1 MRPVRFPTGQRRSLV
16 GSVLAVSVLAV
27 LVALQATAASGS
39 QTATRDANAAPAAL
53 SAAKAGC
60 SAVKRGG
67 TLVYGVDQDVISVD
81 AANTQDNGSLWAD
94 MNIYDQL
101 VRLNP
106 DGTKVVPD
114 LATSWTVTKGGTV
127 YTFHLRKNARFWDGT
142 PVTSADVQFSFD
154 RVRQP
159 NSEVNWTLQ
168 AVKSDR
174 AIDKYTFQV
183 TLKQPW
189 APFLNDINLWGAS
202 IMSKKAVQALGGKFK
217 SQPVG
222 SGPFYI
228 SKWLPGQYVLLK
240 RNPYYWERDACGK
253 QYPYLDAV
261 KLVYTPNDNTRI
273 VKLEGGALDAAVD
286 IPYNLLASV
295 DKQPNITAKTTPQLG
310 IMSIALNQRKFAP
323 FRDTNV
329 VQAMNYAVDR
339 KSIVKAVF
347 FGNATAATSPID
359 PGVLFH
365 SDKYGYPFDLAKAKA
380 LMKASKY
387 PNGFKVTL
395 LTVSGDTI
403 GNSIAV
409 VLQSELKAIGIDL
422 SLQALDSTTQF
433 ERQTKKQFQ
442 MAWGYGTSDNLDPNS
457 NMLYC
462 CVSTGGADSANTGW
476 KDPAAD
482 KLYGKTQTATD
493 PTVRAK
499 LFDQWQKIIMA
510 KAPFMWLIN
519 PTNRFAYRD
528 NVHDFFLQN
537 TAHWPLWVVW
547 KS

>member
-1 MRPVRFPTGQRRSLV
+1 MGQVR
-16 GSVLAVSVLAV
+16 LAVGRRRWFVGGTLAV
-27 LVALQATAASGS
+27 IILAGFLALQASTASGK
-39 QTATRDANAAPAAL
+39 QTAGAQRA
-53 SAAKAGC
+53 SATSSC
-60 SAVKRGG
+60 SSVKRGG
-67 TLVYGVDQDVISVD
+67 TLNYGVDQDVISFD

-106 DGTKVVPD
+106 DGSKLVPD
-114 LATSWTVTKGGTV
+114 LATSWDVKQGGKV
-127 YTFHLRKNARFWDGT
+127 IVFHLRRNARFYDGT
-142 PVTSADVQFSFD
+142 PVTSADVLFTFD
-154 RVRQP
+154 RVRSP
-159 NSEVNWTLQ
+159 KSVVNWTLEAIQ
-168 AVKSDR
+168 SDR
-174 AIDKYTFQV
+174 AIDKYTFEV
-183 TLKQPW
+183 TLKKPW
-189 APFLNDINLWGAS
+189 APFLNDISLWGAS
-202 IMSKKAVQALGGKFK
+202 IMSKKAVLKLGGKIK
-217 SQPVG
+217 THPVG
-222 SGPFYI
+222 SGPFYV
-228 SKWLPGQYVLLK
+228 SKFLPGQYILLK

-286 IPYNLLASV
+286 VPYNLLASV

-310 IMSIALNQRKFAP
+310 IMAINLNQRKFEP
-323 FRDTNV
+323 FRDTKV

-339 KSIVKAVF
+339 AAIVKAVF
-347 FGNATAATSPID
+347 FGHAQAATTPID
-359 PGVLFH
+359 PGVYFH
-365 SDKYGYPFDLAKAKA
+365 TDKYGYPFDLAKAKA
-380 LMKASKY
+380 LMKASKH

-395 LTVSGDTI
+395 LTVSGDSI
-403 GNSIAV
+403 GNAVAV
-409 VLQSELKAIGIDL
+409 VMQSELKEIGIDM

-442 MAWGYGTSDNLDPNS
+442 MAWNYGTSDNLDPNS

-462 CVSTGGADSANTGW
+462 CVSDGGADSANTGW

-482 KLYGKTQTATD
+482 ALYRRTQTTINVAQ
-493 PTVRAK
+493 RGK
-499 LFDQWQKIIMA
+499 LLDQWQKIVME

-537 TAHWPLWVVW
+537 TAHWPLWVAW

>member
-1 MRPVRFPTGQRRSLV
+1 MRQVRLTAGRRRSLF
-16 GSVLAVSVLAV
+16 GGVLAVSILAAF
-27 LVALQATAASGS
+27 VALQASAASG
-39 QTATRDANAAPAAL
+39 TAPARASAVPAAL
-53 SAAKAGC
+53 NAASDC
-60 SAVKRGG
+60 SSVKRGG
-67 TLVYGVDQDVISVD
+67 TLVYGVDQDVISFD

-106 DGTKVVPD
+106 DGSKLVPD
-114 LATSWTVTKGGTV
+114 LATSWDVKQGGRV
-127 YTFHLRKNARFWDGT
+127 IVFHLRHNARFYDGT
-142 PVTSADVQFSFD
+142 PVTSADVLFTYD
-154 RVRQP
+154 RVRSP
-159 NSEVNWTLQ
+159 KSVVNWTLE
-168 AVKSDR
+168 AIKSDR
-174 AIDKYTFQV
+174 AIDKYTFEV
-183 TLKQPW
+183 TLNKPW
-189 APFLNDINLWGAS
+189 APFLNDITLWGAS
-202 IMSKKAVQALGGKFK
+202 IMSKKAVLKLGAKVK

-222 SGPFYI
+222 SGPFYV
-228 SKWLPGQYVLLK
+228 SKFLPGQYILLK

-253 QYPYLDAV
+253 PYPYLDAV

-310 IMSIALNQRKFAP
+310 IMAINLNQRKFAP
-323 FRDTNV
+323 FRDTKV

-339 KSIVKAVF
+339 AAIVKAVF
-347 FGNATAATSPID
+347 FGHAVAATSPID
-359 PGVLFH
+359 PGVNFH
-365 SDKYGYPFDLAKAKA
+365 SSKYGYAFNMDKAKS

-387 PNGFKVTL
+387 PNGFKVSL
-395 LTVSGDTI
+395 LTISGDSI
-403 GNSIAV
+403 GNAVAV
-409 VLQSELKAIGIDL
+409 VMQSELKQIGINM

-433 ERQTKKQFQ
+433 ERQTKKQFD
-442 MAWGYGTSDNLDPNS
+442 MAWNYGTSDNLDPNS

-462 CVSTGGADSANTGW
+462 CVSDGGADSANTGW

-482 KLYGKTQTATD
+482 ALYRRTQTAID
-493 PTVRAK
+493 VAQRAK
-499 LFDQWQKIIMA
+499 LLDQWQKLVMA

-537 TAHWPLWVVW
+537 TAHWPLWVAW

>member
-1 MRPVRFPTGQRRSLV
+1 MRQVRLTAGRRRSLV
-16 GSVLAVSVLAV
+16 SGVLAVSILAV
-27 LVALQATAASGS
+27 FVALQASAASGKP
-39 QTATRDANAAPAAL
+39 AAPARA
-53 SAAKAGC
+53 SGSVAPNAATGC

-67 TLVYGVDQDVISVD
+67 TLAYGVDQDVISFD

-101 VRLNP
+101 LRLNP
-106 DGTKVVPD
+106 DGSKLVPD
-114 LATSWTVTKGGTV
+114 LATSWDVKQGGRV
-127 YTFHLRKNARFWDGT
+127 IVFHLRHNARFYDGT
-142 PVTSADVQFSFD
+142 PVTSADVLFSYD
-154 RVRQP
+154 RVRSP
-159 NSEVNWTLQ
+159 KSVVNWTLE
-168 AVKSDR
+168 AIKSDR
-174 AIDKYTFQV
+174 AVDKYTFEV
-183 TLKQPW
+183 TLKKPW
-189 APFLNDINLWGAS
+189 APFLNDITLWGAS
-202 IMSKKAVQALGGKFK
+202 IMSKKAVLKLGGKVK

-222 SGPFYI
+222 SGPFYV
-228 SKWLPGQYVLLK
+228 SKFLPGQYILLK

-310 IMSIALNQRKFAP
+310 IMAINLNQRKFAP
-323 FRDTNV
+323 FRDTKV
-329 VQAMNYAVDR
+329 VQAMNYAIDR
-339 KSIVKAVF
+339 SAIVKAVF
-347 FGNATAATSPID
+347 FGHAAAATSPID
-359 PGVLFH
+359 PGVNFH
-365 SDKYGYPFDLAKAKA
+365 SSKYGYSFNLDKAKS

-387 PNGFKVTL
+387 PNGFKVSL
-395 LTVSGDTI
+395 LTVSGDSI
-403 GNSIAV
+403 GNAVAV
-409 VLQSELKAIGIDL
+409 VMQSELKQIGIDM

-433 ERQTKKQFQ
+433 ERQTKKQFD
-442 MAWGYGTSDNLDPNS
+442 MAWNYGTSDNLDPNS

-462 CVSTGGADSANTGW
+462 CVSDGGADSANTGW

-482 KLYGKTQTATD
+482 ALYRRTQTAID
-493 PTVRAK
+493 VAERGK
-499 LFDQWQKIIMA
+499 LLDQWQKIVMA

-537 TAHWPLWVVW
+537 TAHWPLWVAW

>member
-1 MRPVRFPTGQRRSLV
+1 MSPVRLTAGRRGSLLTG
-16 GSVLAVSVLAV
+16 VLAVSILA
-27 LVALQATAASGS
+27 LFVALQASTASGK
-39 QTATRDANAAPAAL
+39 RAPAKVSGASSAL
-53 SAAKAGC
+53 ADC

-67 TLVYGVDQDVISVD
+67 TLLYGVDQDVISFD

-106 DGTKVVPD
+106 DGSKIVPD
-114 LATSWTVTKGGTV
+114 LATSWDVKQGGRV
-127 YTFHLRKNARFWDGT
+127 IVFHLRHNARFYDGT
-142 PVTSADVQFSFD
+142 PVTSADVLFTFD
-154 RVRQP
+154 RVRSP
-159 NSEVNWTLQ
+159 KSVVNWTLE
-168 AVKSDR
+168 AIKSDR
-174 AIDKYTFQV
+174 AIDKYTFEV
-183 TLKQPW
+183 TLKKPW
-189 APFLNDINLWGAS
+189 APFLNDISLWGAS
-202 IMSKKAVQALGGKFK
+202 IMSKAAVQKLGAAGIK
-217 SQPVG
+217 SHPMG
-222 SGPFYI
+222 SGPFYVAQFQ
-228 SKWLPGQYVLLK
+228 PGQSILLK
-240 RNPYYWERDACGK
+240 RNPYYWEKDACGK

-273 VKLEGGALDAAVD
+273 VKLEGGALDAAIDV
-286 IPYNLLASV
+286 PYNLLASV

-310 IMSIALNQRKFAP
+310 IMAINLNQRKFAP
-323 FRDTNV
+323 FRDTKV

-339 KSIVKAVF
+339 AAIVKAVF
-347 FGNATAATSPID
+347 FGHAVAATTPID
-359 PGVLFH
+359 PGVNFH
-365 SDKYGYPFDLAKAKA
+365 TDKYGYAFNLDKAKA

-387 PNGFKVTL
+387 PDGFKVTL
-395 LTVSGDTI
+395 LTISGDSI
-403 GNSIAV
+403 GNAVAV
-409 VLQSELKAIGIDL
+409 VMQSELKELGIDM

-442 MAWGYGTSDNLDPNS
+442 MAWNYGTSDNLDPNS

-462 CVSTGGADSANTGW
+462 CVSDGGADSANTGW

-482 KLYGKTQTATD
+482 ALYRRTQTAIN
-493 PTVRAK
+493 VAQRGK
-499 LFDQWQKIIMA
+499 LLDQWQKIVMA

-537 TAHWPLWVVW
+537 TAHWPLWVAW

>member
-1 MRPVRFPTGQRRSLV
+1 MGQVR
-16 GSVLAVSVLAV
+16 LAVGRRRWFVGGTLAV
-27 LVALQATAASGS
+27 IILAGFLALQASTASGK
-39 QTATRDANAAPAAL
+39 QTAGAQRA
-53 SAAKAGC
+53 SATSSC
-60 SAVKRGG
+60 SSVKRGG
-67 TLVYGVDQDVISVD
+67 TLNYGVDQDVISFD

-106 DGTKVVPD
+106 DGSKLVPD
-114 LATSWTVTKGGTV
+114 LATSWDVKQGGKV
-127 YTFHLRKNARFWDGT
+127 IVFHLRRNARFYDGT
-142 PVTSADVQFSFD
+142 PVTSADVLFTFD
-154 RVRQP
+154 RVRSP
-159 NSEVNWTLQ
+159 KSVVNWTLEAIQ
-168 AVKSDR
+168 SDR
-174 AIDKYTFQV
+174 AIDKYTFEV
-183 TLKQPW
+183 TLKKPW
-189 APFLNDINLWGAS
+189 APFLNDISLWGAS
-202 IMSKKAVQALGGKFK
+202 IMSKKAVLKLGGKIK
-217 SQPVG
+217 SHPVG
-222 SGPFYI
+222 SGPFYV
-228 SKWLPGQYVLLK
+228 SKFLPGQYILLK

-286 IPYNLLASV
+286 VPYNLLASV

-310 IMSIALNQRKFAP
+310 IMAINLNQRKFEP
-323 FRDTNV
+323 FRDTKV

-339 KSIVKAVF
+339 AAIVKAVF
-347 FGNATAATSPID
+347 FGHAQAATTPID
-359 PGVLFH
+359 PGVYFH
-365 SDKYGYPFDLAKAKA
+365 TDKYGYPFDLAKAKA
-380 LMKASKY
+380 LMKASKH

-395 LTVSGDTI
+395 LTVSGDSI
-403 GNSIAV
+403 GNAVAV
-409 VLQSELKAIGIDL
+409 VMQSELKEIGIDM

-442 MAWGYGTSDNLDPNS
+442 MAWNYGTSDNLDPNS

-462 CVSTGGADSANTGW
+462 CVSDGGADSANTGW

-482 KLYGKTQTATD
+482 ALYRRTQTTINVAQ
-493 PTVRAK
+493 RGK
-499 LFDQWQKIIMA
+499 LLDQWQKIVME

-537 TAHWPLWVVW
+537 TAHWPLWVAW

>member
-1 MRPVRFPTGQRRSLV
+1 MGQVR
-16 GSVLAVSVLAV
+16 LAVGRRRWFVGGTLAV
-27 LVALQATAASGS
+27 IILAGFLAFQASTASGK
-39 QTATRDANAAPAAL
+39 QTAGAQRA
-53 SAAKAGC
+53 SATSSC
-60 SAVKRGG
+60 SSVKRGG
-67 TLVYGVDQDVISVD
+67 TLNYGVDQDVISFD

-106 DGTKVVPD
+106 DGSKLVPD
-114 LATSWTVTKGGTV
+114 LATSWDVKQGGKV
-127 YTFHLRKNARFWDGT
+127 IVFHLRRNARFYDGT
-142 PVTSADVQFSFD
+142 PVTSADVLFTFD
-154 RVRQP
+154 RVRSP
-159 NSEVNWTLQ
+159 KSVVNWTLEAIQ
-168 AVKSDR
+168 SDR
-174 AIDKYTFQV
+174 AIDKYTFEV
-183 TLKQPW
+183 TLKKPW
-189 APFLNDINLWGAS
+189 APFLNDISLWGAS
-202 IMSKKAVQALGGKFK
+202 IMSKKAVLKLGGKIK
-217 SQPVG
+217 SHPVG
-222 SGPFYI
+222 SGPFYV
-228 SKWLPGQYVLLK
+228 SKFLPGQYILLK

-286 IPYNLLASV
+286 VPYNLLASV

-310 IMSIALNQRKFAP
+310 IMAINLNQRKFEP
-323 FRDTNV
+323 FRDTKV

-339 KSIVKAVF
+339 AAIVKAVF
-347 FGNATAATSPID
+347 FGHAQAATTPID
-359 PGVLFH
+359 PGVYFH
-365 SDKYGYPFDLAKAKA
+365 TDKYGYPFDLAKAKA
-380 LMKASKY
+380 LMKASKH

-395 LTVSGDTI
+395 LTVSGDSI
-403 GNSIAV
+403 GNAVAV
-409 VLQSELKAIGIDL
+409 VMQSELKEIGIDM

-442 MAWGYGTSDNLDPNS
+442 MAWNYGTSDNLDPNS

-462 CVSTGGADSANTGW
+462 CVSDGGADSANTGW

-482 KLYGKTQTATD
+482 ALYRRTQTTINVAQ
-493 PTVRAK
+493 RGK
-499 LFDQWQKIIMA
+499 LLDQWQKIVME

-537 TAHWPLWVVW
+537 TAHWPLWVAW